1 MSTIRNTKAVLT
13 ATTVLADEE
22 TSLIIVDD
30 VNVLHVVSD
39 FINFIWETSALH
51 ASAGASREDCFS
63 FVVVY

>member
-13 ATTVLADEE
+13 ETTLLADEE

-39 FINFIWETSALH
+39 FNFIWTNSAMQ
-51 ASAGASREDCFS
+51 ASVGAEKTVSAS
-63 FVVVY
+63 

>member
-13 ATTVLADEE
+13 EATVLADEE

-39 FINFIWETSALH
+39 FINFIWTTSASQ
-51 ASAGASREDCFS
+51 ASVGPEKTVSVS
-63 FVVVY
+63 

>member
-13 ATTVLADEE
+13 ETTLLADEE

-39 FINFIWETSALH
+39 FNFIWTISAMQ
-51 ASAGASREDCFS
+51 ASVGAEKTVSAS
-63 FVVVY
+63 

>member
-13 ATTVLADEE
+13 ETTLLADEE

-39 FINFIWETSALH
+39 LIKFIWTTSALQ
-51 ASAGASREDCFS
+51 ASVGAEKTVSVS
-63 FVVVY
+63 

>member
-13 ATTVLADEE
+13 ETTLLADEE

-39 FINFIWETSALH
+39 FNFIWMTSAMQ
-51 ASAGASREDCFS
+51 ASVGAGKTVSVS
-63 FVVVY
+63 

>member
-13 ATTVLADEE
+13 ETTLLADEE

-39 FINFIWETSALH
+39 FNFIWTTSAMQ
-51 ASAGASREDCFS
+51 ASVGAEKTVSAS
-63 FVVVY
+63 

>member
-13 ATTVLADEE
+13 ETRLLADEE

-39 FINFIWETSALH
+39 FNFIWTTSAMQ
-51 ASAGASREDCFS
+51 ASVGAEKTVSAS
-63 FVVVY
+63 